1 MTDLEYAREFFSKDV
16 YATEVTGIRID
27 EVRDGYAKVSLAVDR
42 RHVNAVGFVQGGVY
56 LAMADFAFA
65 VASNYDRPLAVTL
78 QSSASFLH
86 GAEGTVLTAEPA
98 RGNALRRVGGALC
111 VEEGGHTCVYRV
123 EITDELGTKIFLSTI
138 HGYRLRPRDGRT
150 EEERKAD
157 PNPYSRWK

>member
-86 GAEGTVLTAEPA
+86 GAEGTAFTAE
-98 RGNALRRVGGALC
+98 ALC